1 MIYSFHK
8 IQSKRI
14 YKIYSYTH
22 IPHENQQLSRV
33 GTQFRLDIVTLMH
46 QTSLGRHLHPRSH
59 RLLTP
64 RAPRVSEKYICDW
77 FSFSLRSIFSSLS
90 RRDET
95 SAKTRV
101 RKKIA
106 GCTYGYYR
114 EHRRENCQTR
124 LLEII
129 RIKPSCS
136 RSKERREGV
145 KFKEDLQKKF

>member
-1 MIYSFHK
+1 ML
-8 IQSKRI
+8 
-14 YKIYSYTH
+14 
-22 IPHENQQLSRV
+22 HENQQLSRV

-64 RAPRVSEKYICDW
+64 RAPRVSEKYICDRI
-77 FSFSLRSIFSSLS
+77 SFSLRSIFSSFS

-114 EHRRENCQTR
+114 EHTGGKIARHGC
-124 LLEII
+124 LKSLELNLRVVAQKSDA
-129 RIKPSCS
+129 RI
-136 RSKERREGV
+136 
-145 KFKEDLQKKF
+145 